1 MTWLKPNFC
10 SLKQLSR
17 LSMHQLKEI
26 IQAHVDQPL
35 PPWAMYKRTKA
46 TSEWEALGF
55 LEEPR
60 SPGANLST
68 FRRASFLPEPAETRC
83 SKWSPCWQHDSTRNS
98 IYFLFGFPLR
108 SSRYLKLPP
117 TILQES
123 FFPINFVA
131 IRKLSIIQDQLN
143 RLRK

>member
-1 MTWLKPNFC
+1 ML
-10 SLKQLSR
+10 
-17 LSMHQLKEI
+17 QLKEI
-26 IQAHVDQPL
+26 IQADVDQPL

-60 SPGANLST
+60 SPGANLFT
-68 FRRASFLPEPAETRC
+68 FRTALHSIGTRC

-98 IYFLFGFPLR
+98 IYFLFGFPHR

-123 FFPINFVA
+123 FFSNQFCSYQEIVNYSRPIKSTA
-131 IRKLSIIQDQLN
+131 
-143 RLRK
+143 